1 MSTDLVVL
9 RDYDNQLMNRRELQ
23 VIFRNVPGNIKKKD
37 AIETISKANKVDSK
51 TIVPIDIKCNKGS
64 TDVNAFFH
72 IYNDEKS
79 AKETLPQY
87 LSMRLLEKAERK
99 KSLTKQKLKNSK
111 KNNKLQKR
119 GNQRNN

>member
-51 TIVPIDIKCNKGS
+51 TIVPIDIKCNNGS

-99 KSLTKQKLKNSK
+99 KIIDEAKAEKLKEKQQTSEKGKSK
-111 KNNKLQKR
+111 K
-119 GNQRNN
+119 